1 MTELKNGQ
9 ALLVGRRSK
18 KVKAV
23 EEILKGYSL
32 RVETI
37 PGLDHFLDPS
47 LREKIRLILLM
58 DSRGNKFDKECI
70 RTLRHTFPRAKI
82 LSLVDRIA
90 PEMEMEMRSA
100 GLVFLGSYE
109 HFKRK
114 SGDIID
120 SVFG

>member
-1 MTELKNGQ
+1 MTELKNRQ

-18 KVKAV
+18 KVKGV

-47 LREKIRLILLM
+47 LREKIRLIVLT

-70 RTLRHTFPRAKI
+70 RTLRHNFPRAKV
-82 LSLVDRIA
+82 LSLVGRIA